1 MSPLER
7 QRPDLKPARWPRLA
21 IIALAAIA
29 GGCQKYERAPLDL
42 AAHQSAFLARTPD
55 APEVHAYA
63 ESLRTAESTCAAP
76 ATFDPSDGV
85 SLHEAEL
92 IALVFNADLRTA
104 RARAGVALASAQ
116 NAGLW
121 EDPVLGVDLVRI
133 VQGTP
138 EPWKVF
144 TTVGLTIPISGRLAL
159 EKQRAGLEHAAE
171 LARLAQSEWRTRMDV
186 RRAWAEWSAASA
198 TLDSTRAFL
207 SRMDQA
213 LEVVGKM
220 EQANE
225 MPRTEAR
232 LFRIERAEKASE
244 CVQLESRARRAALS
258 LRRLMGLS
266 PTAEIALTPGQPV
279 TESPEAPTDRDEL
292 ALRSPAMLIAAAE
305 YEVAE
310 KTLEAEVREQYP
322 DLQIGPGYGRE
333 DGQDQVLF
341 NFSLPLPILSG
352 NRGGIARARAERE
365 AARAAAEATLE
376 RLIADAAAAHEHAQS
391 ASAQRRTL
399 EAEIVPMVDAQYA
412 DVRKLAQLG
421 EVNTLVLLE
430 SLKKQQDAKA
440 RLVAAAKEEA
450 LAMIDI
456 AELTGPA
463 PRNDNES
470 DRRTP

>member
-7 QRPDLKPARWPRLA
+7 QRPDQKPARWPCLA
-21 IIALAAIA
+21 IALAALA
-29 GGCQKYERAPLDL
+29 GGCQKYEQAPLDL

-55 APEVHAYA
+55 APEVRVYA
-63 ESLRTAESTCAAP
+63 ESLRAPETTGESP
-76 ATFDPSDGV
+76 ATFDPTDGV

-104 RARAGVALASAQ
+104 RARAGIALASAQ

-133 VQGTP
+133 VQSTP

-144 TTVGLTIPISGRLAL
+144 TTIGLTIPISGRLEL

-171 LARLAQSEWRTRMDV
+171 LASLAQSEWRTRMDI
-186 RRAWAEWSAASA
+186 RRVWAEWSAASA

-207 SRMDQA
+207 SRMDQT

-220 EQANE
+220 EQSGE
-225 MPRTEAR
+225 MPQTEAR
-232 LFRIERAEKASE
+232 LLRIERAEKSSE
-244 CVQLESRARRAALS
+244 RVQLESRVRRAALT

-266 PTAEIALTPGQPV
+266 PTAEITLTPGQPDNG
-279 TESPEAPTDRDEL
+279 SLAAPTNRDEL
-292 ALRSPAMLIAAAE
+292 ARHSPAMLIAAAE

-310 KTLEAEVREQYP
+310 KTLEVEIREQYP

-341 NFSLPLPILSG
+341 NFSLPLPILNG
-352 NRGGIARARAERE
+352 NKGGIAGARAERE
-365 AARAAAEATLE
+365 AARATAEATLE
-376 RLIADAAAAHEHAQS
+376 RLIADTAAAHEHAQS
-391 ASAQRRTL
+391 ASSQRRTL

-450 LAMIDI
+450 LAIIDI
-456 AELTGPA
+456 AELTGPV